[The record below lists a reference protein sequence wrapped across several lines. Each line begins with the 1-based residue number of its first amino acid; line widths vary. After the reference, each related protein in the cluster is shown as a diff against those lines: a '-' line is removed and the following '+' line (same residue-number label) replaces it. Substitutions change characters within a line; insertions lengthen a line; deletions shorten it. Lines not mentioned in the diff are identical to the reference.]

1 MSSLV
6 IGLFMCEY
14 RILSIYPLMDMR
26 ISSPW
31 LRAVVNNAAGNIHM
45 PVFVWTCFYG
55 QEWNCWVIW

>member
-45 PVFVWTCFYG
+45 HVFVWTCFYG